1 MTPDPSPDKPT
12 GVSASSDA
20 ASWAR
25 VAYFVCFA
33 LAAGILAAWI
43 GAISSSQP
51 TSPGLHVSY
60 FLGLVVALLSA
71 GIVRKS
77 RREYLSELADLERSI
92 EQVRTEAISE
102 ERLQLLHRE
111 MMEDL
116 GVGWYR
122 MSADGR
128 LEAAN
133 LALAV
138 ILGFDTV
145 DALRAVC
152 KGNTF
157 AGSTDRTTALS
168 ALQTVGEIRNH
179 SASWPTSHGR
189 RIRLLESARAL
200 RDDSGRLRFIE
211 GVAVPASAS
220 DAPARHAEP
229 DQAVPDRGRPA
240 DRPEKK
246 RAERFD
252 APAAEEEPTDDFD
265 RFAQPVRVRDL
276 LEDTL
281 DDAARHAEDRRL
293 ELGYYLSEASAT
305 TVRTDH
311 ERVAQALQHLMD
323 FTVRNTASG
332 GIVLRT
338 AVDRAE
344 SGGLVWNVEFR
355 SSEASADTSDLA
367 RAFESDDRS
376 SRSAVRM
383 DGGDLAATIGRQLV
397 EQLGGEIWLDPAAD
411 GGMSVHAFV
420 PVDPDPDPEAE
431 DRAVLAG
438 LRVLLVD
445 DSEISSTFLAHLL
458 DSAGATVLAADRPAE
473 AVRMVDDE
481 GPVDVIV
488 ASLST
493 ARGAAEF
500 VGHLK
505 KIDAS
510 QRPPLVLIVPS
521 DLKERS
527 REGRSGARL
536 GKPVRRSQLV
546 HAVMDAMPDVR
557 SRTANAESRAVK
569 AEPRI
574 AKSKPSIEEDE
585 PRIADSVS
593 RTAEAEPPI
602 TGSGPTAG
610 RTERLSVLIAEDDPV
625 NARLMLY
632 LVEGMG
638 HDVTLVRSGDE
649 AVAAFRERDFDA
661 AVMDVRMPGLSGPE
675 AARRILRHCSSTGHQ
690 PILVGMTASTASYDR
705 EACLSAGMRD
715 CLVKPLTTEV
725 IEEALSGPGRQTAPS
740 ARPRADRPSLP
751 AARHRRTAPDPAAED
766 GASAAAE
773 NTTDALEE
781 IRRHLDGQY
790 ADEPAYAADL
800 VAAFLRTVPELVD
813 AMEDGL
819 ARGDFDG
826 IRQAARD
833 LKSHCRTIGFARLS
847 ALCRTLES
855 VDEEELEPGSLESR
869 ITAVRNTLEAARPAL
884 GAEQAELA
892 HLAALHSTL

>member
-12 GVSASSDA
+12 GVSTSSDA

-60 FLGLVVALLSA
+60 FLGLVVATLSA

-111 MMEDL
+111 MMEDV

-200 RDDSGRLRFIE
+200 RDDSGRLRYIE

-220 DAPARHAEP
+220 DVPVRKAEQTQPAP
-229 DQAVPDRGRPA
+229 VGVRPA
-240 DRPEKK
+240 DRPEKR
-246 RAERFD
+246 RAEQIET
-252 APAAEEEPTDDFD
+252 PAAEEETIDEFD
-265 RFAQPVRVRDL
+265 RLAQSVRVRDL

-281 DDAARHAEDRRL
+281 DDAARQAEDRRL
-293 ELGYYLSEASAT
+293 ELAYHLSEGSVT
-305 TVRTDH
+305 TVRTDR
-311 ERVAQALQHLMD
+311 ERLAQALQHLMD
-323 FTVRNTASG
+323 FTVRHTVSG

-338 AVDRAE
+338 AIDRAD

-355 SSEASADTSDLA
+355 SSEASADTADLA
-367 RAFESDDRS
+367 RSFESDDRS
-376 SRSAVRM
+376 SRSATRM

-397 EQLGGEIWLDPAAD
+397 EQLGGEIWLDPAAG
-411 GGMSVHAFV
+411 GGMSVHAIV
-420 PVDPDPDPEAE
+420 PVDPDPDPEIE
-431 DRAVLAG
+431 DRAVLTG

-445 DSEISSTFLAHLL
+445 DNEISSAFLAHLL
-458 DSAGATVLAADRPAE
+458 DSAGATVMAADRPAE
-473 AVRMVDDE
+473 AVRMVDDA

-510 QRPPLVLIVPS
+510 QRPPLVLVVPS
-521 DLKERS
+521 DLKDRS
-527 REGRSGARL
+527 REGRSGSRL

-557 SRTANAESRAVK
+557 SRAAGTEPRVAKTEPSTAKTESRITESGSRTAG

-574 AKSKPSIEEDE
+574 AG
-585 PRIADSVS
+585 
-593 RTAEAEPPI
+593 T
-602 TGSGPTAG
+602 GPTAR
-610 RTERLSVLIAEDDPV
+610 RTQRLSVLVAEDDPV
-625 NARLMLY
+625 NGRLMLY

-638 HDVTLVRSGDE
+638 HEVTLVRSGDE
-649 AVAAFRERDFDA
+649 AVAAFQEHDFDA

-675 AARRILRHCSSTGHQ
+675 AARRILRHCSSTGHNK

-705 EACLSAGMRD
+705 DACLSAGMRD
-715 CLVKPLTTEV
+715 CLVKPLTTEA
-725 IEEALSGPGRQTAPS
+725 IEEALSGPGPRTAPA
-740 ARPRADRPSLP
+740 ARTRADRPSLP
-751 AARHRRTAPDPAAED
+751 AARHRRPAPDPAAD
-766 GASAAAE
+766 GDGSPAAE
-773 NTTDALEE
+773 DTTDALEE
-781 IRRHLDGQY
+781 IRRHLDAHY

-800 VAAFLRTVPELVD
+800 VAAFLRTAPELVD

-819 ARGDFDG
+819 AREDFDG

-833 LKSHCRTIGFARLS
+833 LKAHCRTIGFARLS